1 MRRQS
6 AALDC
11 VSERNNPRTVRPLA
25 RGRSKLA
32 LVIYIAA
39 PRGAPIAA
47 TGPSVRDSWR
57 MPPLTYLTPRH
68 LITLN
73 RAWLPVLRAYLIVAA
88 GLVLVLIVTLATSG
102 DRPCPP

>member
-11 VSERNNPRTVRPLA
+11 VGERNNPRTARPLA

-32 LVIYIAA
+32 LVIYIPP

-47 TGPSVRDSWR
+47 TGPSLRDTWR
-57 MPPLTYLTPRH
+57 MPPLTYLTPRR
-68 LITLN
+68 LTTRN
-73 RAWLPVLRAYLIVAA
+73 RAWLFVMRTYLIVAA